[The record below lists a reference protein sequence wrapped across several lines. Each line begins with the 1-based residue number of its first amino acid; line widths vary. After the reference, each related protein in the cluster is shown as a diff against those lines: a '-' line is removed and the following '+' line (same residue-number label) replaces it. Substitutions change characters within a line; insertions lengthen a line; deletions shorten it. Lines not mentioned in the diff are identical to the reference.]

1 MNRIFIAFLVGTLL
15 FTFNTLEAQIKS
27 EVSIEPV
34 PKPLE
39 SELVATTYT
48 PRDSPYDQIN
58 LKERRV
64 LRYDHIREAD
74 VMWQKRLWQI
84 IDVREKMNL
93 PFAFP
98 ERPLISIFL
107 ENIASNEMKAYSA
120 MDDKFTTP
128 ITYEDIMD
136 RLNLVDTIIK
146 FDPDT
151 YEETVMVVEND
162 FNPETVKR
170 FRVKEDWF
178 FDTETS
184 TMKVRIIGIAPLMEE
199 IDNYGNVRFEI
210 PMFWIYYP
218 DSRQALAREAA
229 FNPMNDV
236 QQMSWEDLFEM
247 RYFASHIVKES
258 NAYNRR
264 IKDYKEGVNMVY
276 ESQKIK
282 DGIRAFES
290 DLWSY

>member
-1 MNRIFIAFLVGTLL
+1 MYRIVITLLVGILL
-15 FTFNTLEAQIKS
+15 TFNTLEAQVKS
-27 EVSIEPV
+27 EVSITPV

-58 LKERRV
+58 LKERRI

-84 IDVREKMNL
+84 IDVREKMNI
-93 PFAFP
+93 PFAYP
-98 ERPLISIFL
+98 ARPLISIML
-107 ENIASNEMKAYSA
+107 DNIASNNMKAYSA
-120 MDDKFTTP
+120 IDDKFTTP
-128 ITYEDIMD
+128 MNYEEIMA

-162 FNPETVKR
+162 FDPASVKR

-184 TMKVRIIGIAPLMEE
+184 TMKVRIMGIAPLMEDLDE
-199 IDNYGNVRFEI
+199 FGNVRYEY

-218 DSRQALAREAA
+218 DSRQTLAREAA

-247 RYFASHIVKES
+247 RYFSSHIVKES
-258 NAYNRR
+258 NPYDRR
-264 IKDYKEGVNMVY
+264 IKDYKDGVNMVY

-282 DGIRAFES
+282 DRIRGFES